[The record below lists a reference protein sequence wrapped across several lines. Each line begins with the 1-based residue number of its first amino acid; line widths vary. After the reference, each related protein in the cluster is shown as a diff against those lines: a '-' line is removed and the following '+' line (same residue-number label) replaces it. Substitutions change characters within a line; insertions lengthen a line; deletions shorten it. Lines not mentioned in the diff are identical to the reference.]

1 MQETLKKMV
10 SEKLMPIAW
19 HPKKDGGIFGAIA
32 LSYPPVF
39 IDDSGAEFH
48 AD

>member
-19 HPKKDGGIFGAIA
+19 HPKKDGGIFACQKMRKNI
-32 LSYPPVF
+32 
-39 IDDSGAEFH
+39 
-48 AD
+48 